1 MFNHW
6 VRRCSGSGKYGRG
19 ALGLASPSGDGRRG
33 RHILDLRRF
42 HIFRDGRVEGLL
54 HGALGTLWSLR
65 SYKNNAVP
73 KHFRIVNA
81 ADAKRVRQ
89 RR

>member
-42 HIFRDGRVEGLL
+42 HIFRT
-54 HGALGTLWSLR
+54 GASKVCSMVR
-65 SYKNNAVP
+65 SEP
-73 KHFRIVNA
+73 CGP
-81 ADAKRVRQ
+81 
-89 RR
+89 